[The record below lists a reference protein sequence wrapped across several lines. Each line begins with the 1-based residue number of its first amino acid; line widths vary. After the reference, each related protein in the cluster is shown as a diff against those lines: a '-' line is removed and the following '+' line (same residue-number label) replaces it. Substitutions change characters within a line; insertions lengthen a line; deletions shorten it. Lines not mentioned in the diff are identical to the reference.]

1 MNRSLC
7 WRSLILIAAMA
18 LTSTWAFAGRLPP
31 PHSTS
36 SVLTQSVGSGAVT
49 EINCGGPNYTD
60 SLGVLWAA
68 DECFTGGTQTSTS
81 STITGTS
88 DPALYQTQR
97 TEAASGSSFTYTI
110 PVANGDYFL
119 RLLFA
124 ETTYSASGA
133 RVFNVTANGTT
144 LLENFDIFAAAGG
157 PNTAVDRTLP
167 ITVGTSGLSLV
178 FTGTTG
184 LAVDWEVQS
193 HMTGMDST
201 TKHKNG
207 NNILG

>member
-1 MNRSLC
+1 
-7 WRSLILIAAMA
+7 MA
-18 LTSTWAFAGRLPP
+18 LSSTWAFADR
-31 PHSTS
+31 
-36 SVLTQSVGSGAVT
+36 LTQSVGSGSAT
-49 EINCGGPNYTD
+49 QIDCGGPSYTD

-124 ETTYSASGA
+124 ETTCNASGA
-133 RVFNVTANGTT
+133 RVFNVTANGAPV
-144 LLENFDIFAAAGG
+144 LSNFDIFKAAGG
-157 PNTAVDRTLP
+157 ENIAVDRIMP
-167 ITVGTSGLSLV
+167 INVGNSGLTLT
-178 FTGTTG
+178 FKGTTG